1 MVSFRLL
8 KKKVDQN
15 LKNKRQLSTDLL
27 KKLILVMLNHTE
39 LASNKRAL
47 LLKFFTDSATKFA
60 HAYQLNNVLKGY
72 QDAGIIPYEPQKIL
86 QKCKNINLNS
96 RNILTGYR
104 KNEETIAAYR
114 EEIKEFGL
122 VRDEFM
128 DNYTVPVMNK
138 FAHDQTEINKLHFIV
153 SLSNDYGQNNV
164 YFNKDYYDETSLK
177 RIEQF
182 PRNSFVFNLLAL
194 ILRNKHIVIQEGFS
208 HVLRDEETDQ
218 TRHGHRVDL
227 LPLHRQ
233 RCVILNSD
241 RVLEYERWR
250 LIRIQIVND
259 RQNKANE
266 ELKQLNERGKN
277 VIATIRKSES
287 KKESYFYKCQLCHQF
302 FDIKTPDQTRD
313 SFKYFNYAQKNQRIE
328 LNKFVFYHL
337 SETFQYKPLMW
348 CSICMHTCPGLFER
362 HSDGCALFGKKIC
375 KKPFTVSE
383 VLQAQENFLQ
393 ENIQS
398 NQTNNRSSTSMQIE
412 P

>member
-1 MVSFRLL
+1 
-8 KKKVDQN
+8 
-15 LKNKRQLSTDLL
+15 
-27 KKLILVMLNHTE
+27 MLNHTD

-47 LLKFFTDSATKFA
+47 LLKFFTDSATRFA
-60 HAYQLNNVLKGY
+60 HAYELNNVLKGY
-72 QDAGIIPYEPQKIL
+72 QDAGIIPYEPEKIL
-86 QKCKNINLNS
+86 QKCKNINLNT

-104 KNEETIAAYR
+104 KDEETIAAYR
-114 EEIKEFGL
+114 EEISKYGL

-164 YFNKDYYDETSLK
+164 YFNENYYDEKSLQ
-177 RIEQF
+177 RFEEL

-194 ILRNKHIVIQEGFS
+194 ILRNKHIVIQEGDS

-218 TRHGHRVDL
+218 TKHGHRVDL

-241 RVLEYERWR
+241 RVLDYEKWR

-259 RQNKANE
+259 MQKQANE
-266 ELKQLNERGKN
+266 QLKTLSEQGKN
-277 VIATIRKSES
+277 AVAAIRKFETNRDSF
-287 KKESYFYKCQLCHQF
+287 FYKCQICQQF
-302 FDIKTPDQTRD
+302 FDIKTPDETID
-313 SFKYFNYAQKNQRIE
+313 NFKYFNYGQRNQTIE
-328 LNKFVFYHL
+328 LDKFVFYHL
-337 SETFQYKPLMW
+337 SAETFQYKPFMW
-348 CSICMHTCPGLFER
+348 CSICMQTCPGLFER
-362 HSDGCALFGKKIC
+362 HSDGCSLFGKKTC
-375 KKPFTVSE
+375 LRPFTVRE
-383 VLQAQENFLQ
+383 VLEAQVNFLQ
-393 ENIQS
+393 KKLQS